1 MFNLMQREHRQ
12 YTYEEAVQ
20 ALQDMPHFKPP
31 VEAKSENL
39 GKKPEPKKDFFSL
52 DAERHLLQKLGNP
65 EQRLQYIHVAG
76 TNGKGSTCAYLTS
89 ILCESTLKVGSF
101 TSPFLYTYNEMFVVE
116 GEKISDEKFAE
127 VFSFVWEQVE
137 NCRVEGF
144 YPSEYEI
151 LTCMAFV
158 YFLQEGCDVVVLEVS
173 LGGRMDTTNVIP
185 APVVTVI
192 TPISYDHMGILGN
205 TLTEIATEKAGIIK
219 PGTVV
224 VSAPQEAEVAAVL
237 EKTCDEKQVPL
248 MYAPE
253 PELIERSLDGQRFR
267 LSEQV
272 FETRLLGTYQLDNAS
287 LAITSIQNLILRKRN
302 KLTQVKVGETDESVK
317 NAGIT
322 IQQIQAGIQN
332 TTWFG
337 RFTLLQKNP
346 YILVD
351 GGHNRQGAQVLRES
365 LETYFPGRKITFFMG
380 ILKDKEVDVI
390 LDTLM
395 PIAKK
400 VYTLT
405 VPNARSM
412 SAKELAEKIISR
424 HVPAE
429 EMLLAKTAN
438 QGFLNE
444 ILNMVSPDDVVC
456 ICGSLYLMESIGCS
470 NKAFET
476 YTCET

>member
-1 MFNLMQREHRQ
+1 EKC
-12 YTYEEAVQ
+12 
-20 ALQDMPHFKPP
+20 DM
-31 VEAKSENL
+31 
-39 GKKPEPKKDFFSL
+39 
-52 DAERHLLQKLGNP
+52 
-65 EQRLQYIHVAG
+65 
-76 TNGKGSTCAYLTS
+76 
-89 ILCESTLKVGSF
+89 
-101 TSPFLYTYNEMFVVE
+101 
-116 GEKISDEKFAE
+116 
-127 VFSFVWEQVE
+127 
-137 NCRVEGF
+137 
-144 YPSEYEI
+144 
-151 LTCMAFV
+151 
-158 YFLQEGCDVVVLEVS
+158 VVLEVS

-185 APVVTVI
+185 TPVVTVI
-192 TPISYDHMGILGN
+192 APISYDHMGILGN

-219 PGTVV
+219 NGTIV
-224 VSAPQEAEVAAVL
+224 VSAPQEEEVAAVL
-237 EKTCDEKQVPL
+237 EKVCEEKQVTL
-248 MYAPE
+248 YYAPE
-253 PELIERSLDGQRFR
+253 PELIERGLDGQRFR

-272 FETRLLGTYQLDNAS
+272 FETKLLGTYQLDNAA
-287 LAITSIQNLILRKRN
+287 LAITAIRALLSKETKEKDSISDLEERF
-302 KLTQVKVGETDESVK
+302 KLS
-317 NAGIT
+317 A
-322 IQQIQAGIQN
+322 QQIQAGIRN

-390 LDTLM
+390 LDTLL

-412 SAKELAEKIISR
+412 PAKELAEKIISR

-429 EMLLAKTAN
+429 EMLPAN

-470 NKAFET
+470 NEAS
-476 YTCET
+476 

>member
-1 MFNLMQREHRQ
+1 VFNLMQREHRQ

-89 ILCESTLKVGSF
+89 ILCESTYKVGSF

-158 YFLQEGCDVVVLEVS
+158 YFLQEGCNVVVLEVS

-185 APVVTVI
+185 APMVTVI
-192 TPISYDHMGILGN
+192 APISYDHMGILGN

-219 PGTVV
+219 NGTIV
-224 VSAPQEAEVAAVL
+224 VSAPQEEEVAAVL
-237 EKTCDEKQVPL
+237 EKTCGEKQVPL

-253 PELIERSLDGQRFR
+253 PELLDRNLEGQRFKITSAVQQ
-267 LSEQV
+267 LGEIQNTV
-272 FETRLLGTYQLDNAS
+272 FHTSLLGTYQILNAS
-287 LAITSIQNLILRKRN
+287 LAITAICSLNDSLTNLSDRNQNQSDRNRTELISPDHIAL
-302 KLTQVKVGETDESVK
+302 
-317 NAGIT
+317 GIR
-322 IQQIQAGIQN
+322 N

-412 SAKELAEKIISR
+412 PAKELAEKIISR

-429 EMLLAKTAN
+429 EMLFSKTEK
-438 QGFLNE
+438 QG
-444 ILNMVSPDDVVC
+444 ILNVILDRACPDDVLC
-456 ICGSLYLMESIGCS
+456 ICGSLYLIEEIPFP
-470 NKAFET
+470 K
-476 YTCET
+476 

>member
-1 MFNLMQREHRQ
+1 VFNLMQREHRQ

-52 DAERHLLQKLGNP
+52 DAERQLLQKLGNP

-89 ILCESTLKVGSF
+89 ILCESTYKVGSF

-151 LTCMAFV
+151 LTSMAFV
-158 YFLQEGCDVVVLEVS
+158 YFLWEKCDMVVLEVS

-185 APVVTVI
+185 APMVTVNA
-192 TPISYDHMGILGN
+192 PISYDHMGILGN

-219 PGTVV
+219 TGTIV
-224 VSAPQEAEVAAVL
+224 VSAPQEAEVEAVL
-237 EKTCDEKQVPL
+237 QKTCDEKQVPL

-253 PELIERSLDGQRFR
+253 PELIGRSLDGQKFR
-267 LSEQV
+267 VPSELNSIDENQNAV
-272 FETRLLGTYQLDNAS
+272 FRTSLLGTYQIQNAA
-287 LAITSIQNLILRKRN
+287 LAITAIYSLVSRKKGNPIQAKII
-302 KLTQVKVGETDESVK
+302 EADESAK
-317 NAGIT
+317 TTGIT
-322 IQQIQAGIQN
+322 VDQIQAGIQN

-337 RFTLLQKNP
+337 RFTMVHKAP

-365 LETYFPGRKITFFMG
+365 LETYFPGQKITFFMG

-400 VYTLT
+400 AYTLT

-412 SAKELAEKIISR
+412 PAKKLAEKIINR

-429 EMLLAKTAN
+429 EMLPAKTEK
-438 QGFLNE
+438 QG
-444 ILNMVSPDDVVC
+444 ILNVILDRACPDDVLC
-456 ICGSLYLMESIGCS
+456 ICGSLYLIEEIPFP
-470 NKAFET
+470 K
-476 YTCET
+476 

>member
-89 ILCESTLKVGSF
+89 ILCESTYKVGSF
-101 TSPFLYTYNEMFVVE
+101 TSPFLYTYNDMFVVE

-158 YFLQEGCDVVVLEVS
+158 YFLWEKCDMVVLEVS

-185 APVVTVI
+185 APMVTVI
-192 TPISYDHMGILGN
+192 APISYDHMGILGN

-219 PGTVV
+219 SGTVV
-224 VSAPQEAEVAAVL
+224 VSAPQEEEVAGVL
-237 EKTCDEKQVPL
+237 EKVCEEKQVPL

-253 PELIERSLDGQRFR
+253 PELIERSLDGQKFR
-267 LSEQV
+267 VPTELNSIDENPNAV
-272 FETRLLGTYQLDNAS
+272 FRTSLLGTYQIQNAA
-287 LAITSIQNLILRKRN
+287 LAITAIRALLSKGTKEKDSISDLEERF
-302 KLTQVKVGETDESVK
+302 KLS
-317 NAGIT
+317 A
-322 IQQIQAGIQN
+322 QQIQSGIRN

-365 LETYFPGRKITFFMG
+365 LETYFPGRKITFLIG
-380 ILKDKEVDVI
+380 ILKDKEVDMI
-390 LDTLM
+390 LDALM
-395 PIAKK
+395 PIAER
-400 VYTLT
+400 VYVTT

-412 SAKELAEKIISR
+412 NENELANMIRQRNVQVEIFDADCI
-424 HVPAE
+424 HLE
-429 EMLLAKTAN
+429 ET
-438 QGFLNE
+438 
-444 ILNMVSPDDVVC
+444 DVLC
-456 ICGSLYLMESIGCS
+456 ICGSLYLLDKMRGFSF
-470 NKAFET
+470 N
-476 YTCET
+476 

>member
-137 NCRVEGF
+137 NCRAEGF

-185 APVVTVI
+185 APMVTVI
-192 TPISYDHMGILGN
+192 APISYDHMGILGN

-219 PGTVV
+219 NGTIV
-224 VSAPQEAEVAAVL
+224 VSAPQEEEVAAVL
-237 EKTCDEKQVPL
+237 EKVCEEKQVTL
-248 MYAPE
+248 YYAPE
-253 PELIERSLDGQRFR
+253 PELIERGLDGQRFR

-272 FETRLLGTYQLDNAS
+272 FETKLLGTYQLDNAS
-287 LAITSIQNLILRKRN
+287 LAITAIQNLTLRK
-302 KLTQVKVGETDESVK
+302 
-317 NAGIT
+317 
-322 IQQIQAGIQN
+322 QQIQAGIRN

-365 LETYFPGRKITFFMG
+365 LETYFPGRKITFFIG

-390 LDTLM
+390 LDTLL

-412 SAKELAEKIISR
+412 PAKELAEKIISR

-429 EMLLAKTAN
+429 EMLPAKTAN

-470 NKAFET
+470 NEAS
-476 YTCET
+476 

>member
-1 MFNLMQREHRQ
+1 
-12 YTYEEAVQ
+12 
-20 ALQDMPHFKPP
+20 
-31 VEAKSENL
+31 
-39 GKKPEPKKDFFSL
+39 
-52 DAERHLLQKLGNP
+52 
-65 EQRLQYIHVAG
+65 
-76 TNGKGSTCAYLTS
+76 
-89 ILCESTLKVGSF
+89 
-101 TSPFLYTYNEMFVVE
+101 MFVVE

-185 APVVTVI
+185 APMVTVI
-192 TPISYDHMGILGN
+192 APISYDHMGILGN

-224 VSAPQEAEVAAVL
+224 VSAPQEEEVAAVL
-237 EKTCDEKQVPL
+237 EKVCEERQVTL
-248 MYAPE
+248 LYAPE
-253 PELIERSLDGQRFR
+253 PALIERSLDGQRFR
-267 LSEQV
+267 IAEQV

-287 LAITSIQNLILRKRN
+287 LAITAIQNLTLRK
-302 KLTQVKVGETDESVK
+302 
-317 NAGIT
+317 
-322 IQQIQAGIQN
+322 QQIQAGIRN

-365 LETYFPGRKITFFMG
+365 LETYFPGRKITFLIG
-380 ILKDKEVDVI
+380 ILKDKEVDMI
-390 LDTLM
+390 LDALM
-395 PIAKK
+395 PIAER
-400 VYTLT
+400 VYVTT

-412 SAKELAEKIISR
+412 NENELANMIRQRNVQVEIFDADCI
-424 HVPAE
+424 HLE
-429 EMLLAKTAN
+429 ET
-438 QGFLNE
+438 
-444 ILNMVSPDDVVC
+444 DVLC
-456 ICGSLYLMESIGCS
+456 ICGSLYLLDKMKGFSF
-470 NKAFET
+470 N
-476 YTCET
+476 

>member
-158 YFLQEGCDVVVLEVS
+158 YFLWEKCDMVVLEVS

-185 APVVTVI
+185 APMVTVI
-192 TPISYDHMGILGN
+192 APISYDHMGILGN

-219 PGTVV
+219 NGTIV
-224 VSAPQEAEVAAVL
+224 VSAPQEEEVAAVL
-237 EKTCDEKQVPL
+237 EKVCEEKQVTL
-248 MYAPE
+248 YYAPE
-253 PELIERSLDGQRFR
+253 PELVDRSLDGQEFCVP
-267 LSEQV
+267 SELNSIDENSNAV
-272 FETRLLGTYQLDNAS
+272 FHTSLLGTYQIQNAA
-287 LAITSIQNLILRKRN
+287 LAITAIRALLSKGTKEKDSISDLEERF
-302 KLTQVKVGETDESVK
+302 KLS
-317 NAGIT
+317 A
-322 IQQIQAGIQN
+322 QQIQAGIRN

-365 LETYFPGRKITFFMG
+365 LETYFPGRKITFLIG
-380 ILKDKEVDVI
+380 ILKDKEVDMI
-390 LDTLM
+390 LDALM
-395 PIAKK
+395 PIAER
-400 VYTLT
+400 VYVTT

-412 SAKELAEKIISR
+412 NENELA
-424 HVPAE
+424 
-429 EMLLAKTAN
+429 
-438 QGFLNE
+438 
-444 ILNMVSPDDVVC
+444 NMIRQRNVQVDIFDADCIHLEGTDVLC
-456 ICGSLYLMESIGCS
+456 ICGSLYLLDKMKGFSF
-470 NKAFET
+470 N
-476 YTCET
+476 

>member
-39 GKKPEPKKDFFSL
+39 GKKLAPKKDFFSL

-89 ILCESTLKVGSF
+89 ILCESTYKVGSF
-101 TSPFLYTYNEMFVVE
+101 TSPFLYTYNEMFVVN
-116 GEKISDEKFAE
+116 GKMIADDRFAD
-127 VFSFVWEQVE
+127 VFSLVWEKAE
-137 NCRVEGF
+137 ECRAEGF

-151 LTCMAFV
+151 LTSMAFI
-158 YFLQEGCDVVVLEVS
+158 YFLQENCDVVVLEVS
-173 LGGRMDTTNVIP
+173 MGGRVDTTNVIP
-185 APVVTVI
+185 TPVVTVI
-192 TPISYDHMGILGN
+192 TPISYDHMSILGD

-224 VSAPQEAEVAAVL
+224 VSATQEAEVAAVL

-253 PELIERSLDGQRFR
+253 PEFIERSLDGQRFR

-287 LAITSIQNLILRKRN
+287 LAVTSIQNLTLRKRD
-302 KLTQVKVGETDESVK
+302 KLTQIKAGETDEGVK

-322 IQQIQAGIQN
+322 IQQIQAGIRN

-365 LETYFPGRKITFFMG
+365 LETYFPGRKITFLIG
-380 ILKDKEVDVI
+380 ILKDKEVDMI
-390 LDTLM
+390 LDALM
-395 PIAKK
+395 PIAES
-400 VYTLT
+400 VYVTT

-412 SAKELAEKIISR
+412 NENELANMIRQRNVQVEIFDADCI
-424 HVPAE
+424 HLE
-429 EMLLAKTAN
+429 ET
-438 QGFLNE
+438 
-444 ILNMVSPDDVVC
+444 DVLC
-456 ICGSLYLMESIGCS
+456 ICGSLYLLDKMKGFSF
-470 NKAFET
+470 N
-476 YTCET
+476 

>member
-1 MFNLMQREHRQ
+1 MQREHRQ

-52 DAERHLLQKLGNP
+52 DAERQLLQKLGNP

-158 YFLQEGCDVVVLEVS
+158 YFLWENCDVVVLEVS

-185 APVVTVI
+185 APMVTVI
-192 TPISYDHMGILGN
+192 APISYDHMGILGN

-219 PGTVV
+219 NGTVV
-224 VSAPQEAEVAAVL
+224 VSAPQEAEVVAVL
-237 EKTCDEKQVPL
+237 KKTCDEKQVPL

-253 PELIERSLDGQRFR
+253 PELVDRSLDGQKFR
-267 LSEQV
+267 VPSELNSIDENPNAV
-272 FETRLLGTYQLDNAS
+272 FRTSLLGTYQIQNAA
-287 LAITSIQNLILRKRN
+287 LAITSIQNLTLRKRD
-302 KLTQVKVGETDESVK
+302 KLTQVKAGETDEGVK

-322 IQQIQAGIQN
+322 IQQIQAGIRN

-337 RFTLLQKNP
+337 RFTLVQKNP

-365 LETYFPGRKITFFMG
+365 LETYFPGRKITFLIV

-395 PIAKK
+395 PIAER
-400 VYTLT
+400 VYVTT

-412 SAKELAEKIISR
+412 NENELANMIRQRNVQVEIFDADCI
-424 HVPAE
+424 HLE
-429 EMLLAKTAN
+429 ET
-438 QGFLNE
+438 
-444 ILNMVSPDDVVC
+444 DVLC
-456 ICGSLYLMESIGCS
+456 ICGSLYLLDKMKGFSF
-470 NKAFET
+470 N
-476 YTCET
+476 